1 MASVI
6 PKEVKK
12 EVIDGYV
19 AETWKVALLTNGF
32 TYVDGTHVLYT
43 DLTSEVSPGS
53 GYATGGNPVTGKV
66 WSYVDTINCM
76 VDADNTAWPASTFTA
91 RYAVVYNTVSGK
103 IRCIIDLGADYS
115 VTTGTFTIQW
125 NIGGII
131 KLS

>member
-6 PKEVKK
+6 PKEVKR

-19 AETWKVALLTNGF
+19 AEQWKVCLLTNSF

-43 DLTSEVSPGS
+43 DLTNE
-53 GYATGGNPVTGKV
+53 VTGAGYTAGGAVVGGKV
-66 WSYVDTINCM
+66 ANYVDTVNCM
-76 VDADNTAWPASTFTA
+76 VDADDTAWPASTFTA
-91 RYAVVYNTVSGK
+91 RYAVVYNIVSGK

-115 VTTGTFTIQW
+115 VTSGTFTIQW

-131 KLS
+131 KIS

>member
-19 AETWKVALLTNGF
+19 AETWKVCLLTNSF

-43 DLTSEVSPGS
+43 DLTNEVSGS
-53 GYATGGNPVTGKV
+53 GYTAGGETVAGKV
-66 WSYVDTINCM
+66 ANYADTVNCM
-76 VDADNTAWPASTFTA
+76 VDATDTAWPASTFSA
-91 RYAVVYNTVSGK
+91 RYAVVYNTVTLK
-103 IRCIIDLGADYS
+103 IRCIIDLGADYA

-125 NIGGII
+125 NVGGIVKI
-131 KLS
+131 S